1 MRQAIRGRAFIP
13 ESSPAAMDTRHRF
26 PMRHRMRGA
35 INPVTL
41 AVLII
46 VVVLGVAAYFLIIK
60 PYHDANV
67 DLTQQGATSATK
79 PGASHEAPPANVDA
93 LSVDQLLAEA
103 RTAMNDQRLVA
114 PAGNNA
120 FEFYMKV
127 LQKQPGNAVAA
138 DALRETFS
146 YGAAATEQ
154 TINARDFNEAQRE
167 IDLLA
172 KADPANYTLTILRS
186 KLDAQRKTLDR
197 EQQQAQDAQK
207 AQLAQQNA
215 AATAKAQAEQQAA
228 LAAEA
233 QRQQAARDQAAR
245 VAQQQQAA
253 QQPVAARPAAPTRT
267 ADAEAITD
275 AVLVRQVNPRYPT
288 AAMRSNQEGWVDV
301 ELTVGTDG
309 TVSNVNVVD
318 AQPKHIFD
326 RSAIDAV
333 SRWEFKPAMR
343 NGEPMTVT
351 LRRRLQFNLGR

>member
-1 MRQAIRGRAFIP
+1 
-13 ESSPAAMDTRHRF
+13 MDTRHRI
-26 PMRHRMRGA
+26 PMRRRMRGA

-41 AVLII
+41 AVLVI

-67 DLTQQGATSATK
+67 DLAQQTATGASK
-79 PGASHEAPPANVDA
+79 PGASREAPPANVDA

-154 TINARDFNEAQRE
+154 TINSRDFNEAQRE

-207 AQLAQQNA
+207 AQVAQQNA
-215 AATAKAQAEQQAA
+215 AAAAKLQAEQQATA
-228 LAAEA
+228 AAAEV
-233 QRQQAARDQAAR
+233 QRQQVAREQAAR
-245 VAQQQQAA
+245 LAQQQAA
-253 QQPVAARPAAPTRT
+253 QAPAAVAKPVAASRSES
-267 ADAEAITD
+267 EAITD

-309 TVSNVNVVD
+309 VVSNVNVVD
-318 AQPKHIFD
+318 AQPKHVFD

-333 SRWEFKPAMR
+333 SKWEFKPAMR

>member
-1 MRQAIRGRAFIP
+1 
-13 ESSPAAMDTRHRF
+13 MDTRRRF
-26 PMRHRMRGA
+26 PMRRRVRGA

-41 AVLII
+41 AVLAI
-46 VVVLGVAAYFLIIK
+46 VVVLGVAAYFLIVK
-60 PYHDANV
+60 PYRDANA
-67 DLTQQGATSATK
+67 DLVQQNAASAPKQGASK
-79 PGASHEAPPANVDA
+79 EAPPANVDA

-154 TINARDFNEAQRE
+154 TINGRDFNEAQRE

-186 KLDAQRKTLDR
+186 KLDAQRKTQDR
-197 EQQQAQDAQK
+197 EQQQAAQDAQK

-215 AATAKAQAEQQAA
+215 AAAAKAQAEQQAA
-228 LAAEA
+228 AAAEA
-233 QRQQAARDQAAR
+233 QRQQASREQGAR
-245 VAQQQQAA
+245 VAQQQAAA
-253 QQPVAARPAAPTRT
+253 QPAAAARAPAAAARPAAES
-267 ADAEAITD
+267 EAITD

-309 TVSNVNVVD
+309 AVSNVNVVD
-318 AQPKHIFD
+318 AQPKHVFD

>member
-1 MRQAIRGRAFIP
+1 MRR
-13 ESSPAAMDTRHRF
+13 
-26 PMRHRMRGA
+26 RMRGA

-46 VVVLGVAAYFLIIK
+46 VVVLAVAAYFLIIK
-60 PYHDANV
+60 PYHDANEGLV
-67 DLTQQGATSATK
+67 QQGATTAAK
-79 PGASHEAPPANVDA
+79 PGASREAPPANVDA

-228 LAAEA
+228 AAAAEA

-245 VAQQQQAA
+245 VAQQQPAAA
-253 QQPVAARPAAPTRT
+253 QPQAPRAAAPARSA
-267 ADAEAITD
+267 ADEAITE

-288 AAMRSNQEGWVDV
+288 AAMRANQEGWVDV
-301 ELTVGTDG
+301 ELTVGADG
-309 TVSNVNVVD
+309 VVSNVNVVD

-326 RSAIDAV
+326 RSAVDAV
-333 SRWEFKPAMR
+333 SKWEFKPAMR

>member
-1 MRQAIRGRAFIP
+1 
-13 ESSPAAMDTRHRF
+13 MDTRHRI
-26 PMRHRMRGA
+26 PVSRRMRGA

-41 AVLII
+41 AVLAI

-60 PYHDANV
+60 PYRDANG
-67 DLTQQGATSATK
+67 DLAQAAATAPK
-79 PGASHEAPPANVDA
+79 QGASHEAPPANVDA
-93 LSVDQLLAEA
+93 LSTDQLLAEA
-103 RTAMNDQRLVA
+103 RKAMNEQRLVA

-154 TINARDFNEAQRE
+154 TINSRDFNEAQRE

-207 AQLAQQNA
+207 AQLAQQGA
-215 AATAKAQAEQQAA
+215 AAKAQAEQQAA
-228 LAAEA
+228 AVAAAAEA
-233 QRQQAARDQAAR
+233 QRQQAAREQAAR
-245 VAQQQQAA
+245 VAQQPAAQPQAA
-253 QQPVAARPAAPTRT
+253 PRTPPPVART
-267 ADAEAITD
+267 PDSEAITE

-288 AAMRSNQEGWVDV
+288 AAMRANQEGWVDV
-301 ELTVGTDG
+301 ELTVGADG
-309 TVSNVNVVD
+309 SVSNVNVVD
-318 AQPKHIFD
+318 AQPKHVFD

-343 NGEPMTVT
+343 NGEPMITT

>member
-1 MRQAIRGRAFIP
+1 
-13 ESSPAAMDTRHRF
+13 MDTRHRL
-26 PMRHRMRGA
+26 PVRHRMRGA
-35 INPVTL
+35 INPVTP
-41 AVLII
+41 AVLAI
-46 VVVLGVAAYFLIIK
+46 VVVLAVAAYFLIIK
-60 PYHDANV
+60 PYQEANV
-67 DLTQQGATSATK
+67 GLGQQNAATAPK
-79 PGASHEAPPANVDA
+79 PGALHEAPPANVDA

-197 EQQQAQDAQK
+197 EQQQAADAQK

-215 AATAKAQAEQQAA
+215 AAAAKLQAEQQATA
-228 LAAEA
+228 AAAEA
-233 QRQQAARDQAAR
+233 QRQQTAREQAAR
-245 VAQQQQAA
+245 VAQQQAPQA
-253 QQPVAARPAAPTRT
+253 PAARPAAAPART
-267 ADAEAITD
+267 AESEAITD

-301 ELTVGTDG
+301 ELTVGSDG

-318 AQPKHIFD
+318 AQPKHVFD
-326 RSAIDAV
+326 RSAVDAV
-333 SRWEFKPAMR
+333 SKWEFKPAMR

>member
-1 MRQAIRGRAFIP
+1 
-13 ESSPAAMDTRHRF
+13 MDTRHRF
-26 PMRHRMRGA
+26 PMRRRMRGA
-35 INPVTL
+35 VNPVTL
-41 AVLII
+41 AVLAI

-60 PYHDANV
+60 PYHDANA
-67 DLTQQGATSATK
+67 DLVQQNAASAPKTGAK
-79 PGASHEAPPANVDA
+79 NEAPPANVDA

-197 EQQQAQDAQK
+197 EQQQAADAQK

-215 AATAKAQAEQQAA
+215 AAAAKLQAEQQATA
-228 LAAEA
+228 AAAEA
-233 QRQQAARDQAAR
+233 QKQQAAREQAAR
-245 VAQQQQAA
+245 VAQQQPAQAPA
-253 QQPVAARPAAPTRT
+253 ARPVAAPARS

-301 ELTVGTDG
+301 ELTVGSDG

-318 AQPKHIFD
+318 AQPKHVFD
-326 RSAIDAV
+326 RSAVDAV
-333 SRWEFKPAMR
+333 SKWEFKPAMR

>member
-1 MRQAIRGRAFIP
+1 
-13 ESSPAAMDTRHRF
+13 
-26 PMRHRMRGA
+26 MRHRMRGA
-35 INPVTL
+35 VNPVTL
-41 AVLII
+41 AVLAI

-67 DLTQQGATSATK
+67 DLTQQNAATAPK
-79 PGASHEAPPANVDA
+79 PGAVREAPPANVDA

-215 AATAKAQAEQQAA
+215 AAAAKLQAEQQAA
-228 LAAEA
+228 TAAAAEA
-233 QRQQAARDQAAR
+233 QRQQAAREQAAR
-245 VAQQQQAA
+245 VAQQQPAA
-253 QQPVAARPAAPTRT
+253 PAPVTRPAAPAR
-267 ADAEAITD
+267 AEGEAITD

-288 AAMRSNQEGWVDV
+288 AAMRANQEGWVDV
-301 ELTVGTDG
+301 ELTVGADG
-309 TVSNVNVVD
+309 VVSNVNVVD
-318 AQPKHIFD
+318 AQPKRIFD

-333 SRWEFKPAMR
+333 SKWEFKPAMR

>member
-1 MRQAIRGRAFIP
+1 
-13 ESSPAAMDTRHRF
+13 MDTRHRF
-26 PMRHRMRGA
+26 PVRHRMRGA
-35 INPVTL
+35 VNPVTL
-41 AVLII
+41 AVLVI

-67 DLTQQGATSATK
+67 DLAQQNAANAPKQGASR
-79 PGASHEAPPANVDA
+79 EAPPANVDA

-197 EQQQAQDAQK
+197 EQQQAADAQK

-215 AATAKAQAEQQAA
+215 AAAAKLQAEQQATA
-228 LAAEA
+228 AAAEA
-233 QRQQAARDQAAR
+233 QRQQTAREQAAR
-245 VAQQQQAA
+245 VAQQQATQA
-253 QQPVAARPAAPTRT
+253 PAARPAAAPART
-267 ADAEAITD
+267 AESEAITD

-301 ELTVGTDG
+301 ELTVGSDG

-318 AQPKHIFD
+318 AQPKHVFD
-326 RSAIDAV
+326 RSAVDAV
-333 SRWEFKPAMR
+333 SKWEFKPAMR